1 MNEALQSCFSSGTAG
16 EVEKLLFPL
25 ATAPPGSGSASK
37 RSERRNEGEAWT
49 QRTDC
54 LELKH
59 TRRER
64 RKGNKSEGRGGRS
77 VLQSKGRDRGE
88 EPCEVL
94 VGGLAEEITA
104 LNGEKKTT
112 FLDGG
117 GKETLQQAHTYIYG

>member
-1 MNEALQSCFSSGTAG
+1 MNETLQSCFSSGTAG

-25 ATAPPGSGSASK
+25 ATAPGGSGSASK
-37 RSERRNEGEAWT
+37 RSERRNEGEAWM

-54 LELKH
+54 LKLKY

-64 RKGNKSEGRGGRS
+64 RKENKSEGRGRS

-104 LNGEKKTT
+104 LNGEKKKKKH
-112 FLDGG
+112 F
-117 GKETLQQAHTYIYG
+117 